1 MLPETY
7 YSARGCQ
14 VTTTAKPRN
23 ITNGLTALSDET
35 PWTDIGDHGDP
46 LDRID
51 AFNDGRIGGVVSCRS
66 SG

>member
-1 MLPETY
+1 M
-7 YSARGCQ
+7 
-14 VTTTAKPRN
+14 TTTAKPRN